1 MVGELQ
7 TDSKLQT
14 DRELQT
20 DGGRQTNGKGYS
32 GLLGGTEMLWNH
44 FTEITLFRKLNKF
57 RLFRVNE
64 VVIWLR
70 IV

>member
-32 GLLGGTEMLWNH
+32 GLLGGTEML
-44 FTEITLFRKLNKF
+44 
-57 RLFRVNE
+57 
-64 VVIWLR
+64 
-70 IV
+70 